1 MVIEEKELETC
12 LLFIIKPYLN
22 KYQISLIDYSLK
34 INNCIYIKA
43 KALYNHK
50 EFNINVSFHMIYKDN
65 MIIFNDIQ
73 GSIKYNILELS
84 IMNIL
89 KQFIKIPNLIYTN
102 NSIRYPIALPIQSI
116 DIKDKIIIHFE

>member
-1 MVIEEKELETC
+1 
-12 LLFIIKPYLN
+12 
-22 KYQISLIDYSLK
+22 
-34 INNCIYIKA
+34 
-43 KALYNHK
+43 
-50 EFNINVSFHMIYKDN
+50 MIYKDN